1 MNVFLLTIIIFSGFV
16 KGFGKGVVGVIAQ
29 PATGVIDF
37 ASGSLNAFD
46 NVIDTKQVIKA
57 VRPTR
62 YFAEDHKLTPYVK
75 HAADGMR
82 MMIMTVP
89 FNYI

>member
-1 MNVFLLTIIIFSGFV
+1 M
-16 KGFGKGVVGVIAQ
+16 GVIAQ

-57 VRPTR
+57 VRPPR

-75 HAADGMR
+75 HAADGMMMM
-82 MMIMTVP
+82 MMILP
-89 FNYI
+89 FVLKL